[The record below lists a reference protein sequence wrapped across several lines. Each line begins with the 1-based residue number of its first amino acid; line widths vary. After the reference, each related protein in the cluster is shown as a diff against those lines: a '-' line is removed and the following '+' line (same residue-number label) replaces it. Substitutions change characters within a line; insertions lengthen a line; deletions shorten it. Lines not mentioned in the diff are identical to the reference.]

1 MKSLTIK
8 DLEMN
13 KELNTEELCAVRGGS
28 NFGYQG
34 GQVVAGGSLLS
45 LGSPVTAVNAPSM
58 NQVDF
63 HPVTRTDLN
72 LASVVGSVGTGIF
85 QL

>member
-13 KELNTEELCAVRGGS
+13 KELNAEELSSVRGGS

-34 GQVVAGGSLLS
+34 GQYVAGGSALS
-45 LGSPVTAVNAPSM
+45 IGSPVVAVNAPSM
-58 NQVDF
+58 TQIDF

-72 LASVVGSVGTGIF
+72 LASVFGSVGTGIL
-85 QL
+85 QA

>member
-8 DLEMN
+8 DLEMS
-13 KELNTEELCAVRGGS
+13 KELNREDLAAVRGGS

-58 NQVDF
+58 TQTDF

>member
-8 DLEMN
+8 DLEMS
-13 KELNTEELCAVRGGS
+13 KELNAEDLAAVRGGS
-28 NFGYQG
+28 NYGYQG
-34 GQVVAGGSLLS
+34 GQFVAGGSLLS
-45 LGSPVTAVNAPSM
+45 LGSPVVAVNAPNM
-58 NQVDF
+58 TQKDI

-72 LASVVGSVGTGIF
+72 LASVFGSVGTGIF